1 MASLIRAAFAEG
13 ILIPPHTNFDD
24 FYTNF
29 DDFYT
34 NFDDFYNKATND
46 DLVSI
51 SDDMPK
57 LIPQAKTD
65 ERVNKNEFLTNNNI
79 IPDNK

>member
-13 ILIPPHTNFDD
+13 ILIPPH
-24 FYTNF
+24 TNF